1 MGSVPRD
8 HNAVGN
14 GNAVDAIVPKAEPAH
29 EGSSSSVSTPDAE
42 GEPLVQDAAPTQK
55 RKGGRKPVCSKS
67 IGIIIKEKKKLY
79 IIPRGH
85 PCYSRLAK
93 FLRFRYM
100 PPPKNVNRGTGKP
113 RLPSANAEPNT

>member
-67 IGIIIKEKKKLY
+67 IGIIIKEKKNY
-79 IIPRGH
+79 ISYPAGTHVTHVLPNSFVLDICH
-85 PCYSRLAK
+85 
-93 FLRFRYM
+93 LRR
-100 PPPKNVNRGTGKP
+100 T
-113 RLPSANAEPNT
+113 